1 MEAAT
6 NCYHWLICLSLVF
19 NFPSAQVNTQN
30 PQFSDPEFLA
40 SIVQA
45 WKEYDQGLNERC
57 PNLQIPQAG
66 RKECYQQARKRLR
79 GWLDQQAKI
88 CLKTS
93 KLSESSMTSPDC
105 FASADA
111 VFSYIVRYRESLR

>member
-1 MEAAT
+1 VEAAT

-19 NFPSAQVNTQN
+19 NFPSAQVNSQN
-30 PQFSDPEFLA
+30 PQFSDPEFIS
-40 SIVQA
+40 SIAQA
-45 WKEYDQGLNERC
+45 WKEYDQGFNERC
-57 PNLQIPQAG
+57 PKLQTRRTE
-66 RKECYQQARKRLR
+66 RKACYQRAQRRLR

-93 KLSESSMTSPDC
+93 KLSESSITSPDC